1 MVLAFAIFIVSSS
14 ATQDMSKLETRFE
27 QAEKFWFWDF
37 LLVCG
42 SEPQLASPPPSW
54 AAQGPEGPFAELFS
68 ARGAPFVPFFPC
80 FSGRKKNNPGTQKS
94 LGTTRV
100 PRLSWS
106 WKRDLNTRPADYE
119 SAALPTEL
127 FQHIHFFHSVCLLRL
142 QLEAQ
147 CVSSRLFTLSDNQRP
162 ADYESAALPTEL
174 FQHIPISVTFYP
186 LRLQPEAQCV
196 PARLFTLSNNQRPAH
211 YE

>member
-1 MVLAFAIFIVSSS
+1 MRA
-14 ATQDMSKLETRFE
+14 ATR
-27 QAEKFWFWDF
+27 
-37 LLVCG
+37 
-42 SEPQLASPPPSW
+42 
-54 AAQGPEGPFAELFS
+54 
-68 ARGAPFVPFFPC
+68 R
-80 FSGRKKNNPGTQKS
+80 
-94 LGTTRV
+94 
-100 PRLSWS
+100 WS

-196 PARLFTLSNNQRPAH
+196 PARLFTLSNNQRPAD
-211 YE
+211 YESAALPPELFQQIFELSDSTAFLGQEDSA

>member
-27 QAEKFWFWDF
+27 QAENFWF
-37 LLVCG
+37 LGLSSRLRVRAPAG
-42 SEPQLASPPPSW
+42 VPTRLP
-54 AAQGPEGPFAELFS
+54 GPHRAGGPLRSFFCT
-68 ARGAPFVPFFPC
+68 GAPFGPLLSLAFRTERRIIRE
-80 FSGRKKNNPGTQKS
+80 RKKAWEHTGTQAF
-94 LGTTRV
+94 
-100 PRLSWS
+100 SWS
-106 WKRDLNTRPADYE
+106 WKRDLNT
-119 SAALPTEL
+119 
-127 FQHIHFFHSVCLLRL
+127 
-142 QLEAQ
+142 
-147 CVSSRLFTLSDNQRP
+147 RP

-196 PARLFTLSNNQRPAH
+196 PAQLFTLSNNQRPAH